1 MDLYEKSLNILEL
14 PAVLNMLSGEAVSQT
29 AKEAANEL
37 LPSDN
42 IYEIQDRLKET
53 TDAKRLISLK
63 GTPPFTAVSN
73 IKGSL
78 SRAVLG
84 GMLNTRELL
93 EIASVLRAAR
103 QLRSWGG
110 ELDKEENSLKGLF
123 NSLTANKFLEE
134 KISLSI
140 LGEDEI
146 ADAASTELANIRR
159 HMRTANAKIREVLQ
173 RIITSQAYSKVLQ
186 EPIITMRSDRYV
198 IPVKAEHKGS
208 MNGLVHDISSS
219 GQTVFIEP
227 MQVVEANNEI
237 RELQAKEKK
246 EIERILMELSS
257 DAASFED
264 DIVCD
269 FNILTRLD
277 LIFAKAKL
285 SYLMKADEPQIS
297 ETGAVNLKRARHPLL
312 DRKVAVPIDIAVGD
326 GFDTLIITGPNTGGK
341 TVSLKTLGLLC
352 LMAQCGLHIPAD
364 WGSRVPVFKKVLA
377 DIGDEQSIEQS
388 LSTFSS
394 HMRNIVGMLKEA
406 GEGTLM
412 LFDELGAGTDPSEG
426 AALAIAIIE
435 YGRSLGAKIAA
446 TTHYAELKVFATAEA
461 GVMNASCEFDVETL
475 RPTYRLLMGIPGKSN
490 AFEISRRLGLGE
502 EIIEDARNRMDT
514 QSADFENVVALLQK
528 ERQIM
533 EREQTEASRLRLQ
546 AEEEFKKAEEY
557 RRRMEAEKE
566 KAGLIAKREAE
577 RLLRE
582 VRRTS
587 EEVFAELNEM
597 RKNAAKA
604 ENVQQMNE
612 ARVELVKKLNA
623 AEEAIGAGAE
633 EEENINQPSSRPVR
647 PGDTVEIIKIGKKA
661 EVISVSPDRVL
672 TLQAGIMRV
681 TAKESEVRLLE
692 GEVSESRRY
701 IEKSEA
707 KLRTLSVSPEI
718 DLRGMTGEEAVT
730 VMERYLD
737 SAKRANLLSV
747 RVIHGKGT
755 GALRIAVQ
763 NALKKNPLVKSF
775 RLGHYGEGET
785 GVTVVDFDT

>member
-1 MDLYEKSLNILEL
+1 MDLYEKSLKILEL
-14 PAVLNMLSGEAVSQT
+14 PAVLSMLANEAVSEA
-29 AKEAANEL
+29 AKEAALEL
-37 LPSDN
+37 RPSAN

-63 GTPPFTAVSN
+63 GTPPFSSIVN
-73 IKGSL
+73 VKGSL
-78 SRAVLG
+78 SRASLG

-93 EIASVLRAAR
+93 DIAAVLRSAR
-103 QLRSWGG
+103 QLKGWGG
-110 ELDKEENSLKGLF
+110 DEGGCLKGYF
-123 NSLTANKFLEE
+123 SSLIANKFLEE
-134 KISLSI
+134 KITLSI
-140 LGEDEI
+140 TGEDEI
-146 ADAASTELANIRR
+146 SDAASSELASIRR
-159 HMRTANAKIREVLQ
+159 HMRAANAKIREVLQ

-198 IPVKAEHKGS
+198 IPVKAEQKGALS
-208 MNGLVHDISSS
+208 GLIHDISSS

-227 MQVVEANNEI
+227 MQVVQANNEI

-269 FNILTRLD
+269 FNLLTKLD

-285 SYLMKADEPQIS
+285 SYVLKADEPELSQNGVVS
-297 ETGAVNLKRARHPLL
+297 LKRARHPLL
-312 DRKVAVPIDIAVGD
+312 DRKTAVPINIAVGE
-326 GFDTLIITGPNTGGK
+326 GFDTLIVTGPNTGGK

-352 LMAQCGLHIPAD
+352 IMAQCGLHIPAD
-364 WGSRVPVFKKVLA
+364 WGSKVPVFEKVLA

-394 HMRNIVGMLKEA
+394 HMKNIVGMLKEA

-446 TTHYAELKVFATAEA
+446 TTHYAELKVYATSEE

-490 AFEISRRLGLGE
+490 AFEISRRLGLDE
-502 EIIEDARNRMDT
+502 SIIDDAKSRMDK
-514 QSADFENVVALLQK
+514 QSADFENVLALLQK

-533 EREQTEASRLRLQ
+533 EKEQQEAVKLRRQ
-546 AEEEFKKAEEY
+546 AEEELKKAEEY
-557 RRRMEAEKE
+557 RKRMESEKE
-566 KAGLIAKREAE
+566 KAGVAAKREAE

-582 VRRTS
+582 ARRTS
-587 EEVFAELNEM
+587 EEVFEELNEM
-597 RKNAAKA
+597 RKNAARA
-604 ENVQQMNE
+604 ENIQQLNE
-612 ARVELVKKLNA
+612 ARVELIKKLNNA
-623 AEEAIGAGAE
+623 QAELVAGAE
-633 EEENINQPSSRPVR
+633 EEELPPPPSSRPVKA
-647 PGDTVEIIKIGKKA
+647 GDTVEIIKIGKKA
-661 EVISVSPDRVL
+661 EVIAVSSDRVL
-672 TLQAGIMRV
+672 TLQAGIMRI
-681 TAKESEVRLLE
+681 TAKEEEVRLLE
-692 GEVSESRRY
+692 GVKSDTQKY

-707 KLRTLSVSPEI
+707 KLRNLTVKPEV
-718 DLRGMTGEEAVT
+718 DLRGMMAEEAVA
-730 VMERYLD
+730 VMENYLD
-737 SAKRANLLSV
+737 SARRANLNSV

-755 GALRIAVQ
+755 GVLRKAVQ
-763 NALKKNPLVKSF
+763 TSLKRNPFVKSF
-775 RLGHYGEGET
+775 RLGRYGEGET
-785 GVTVVDFDT
+785 GVTVVEFNN